1 MFRHKNPDCKFEI
14 MLHRFTLGLT
24 EASIEMG
31 SKIKFHKKI
40 FHKMRNIYVI
50 IVTKASLIHNWHKEE
65 GPMKNLQLLNHMS

>member
-1 MFRHKNPDCKFEI
+1 
-14 MLHRFTLGLT
+14 MLHRITLGLT

-50 IVTKASLIHNWHKEE
+50 IVTKASLIHNWRGGRSNEEPSVIKSYVVIHKTLIYDVES
-65 GPMKNLQLLNHMS
+65 L